1 MGGATERIRTLWSS
15 LEPRGQLTIAAIAV
29 FVVGAFYFL
38 FQYGSSASYST
49 LVSAQNPSQVGQMTK
64 ALDSAGIQY
73 RLANGGTEIDVRSS
87 QLSQANVALA
97 SKGLTPGNQPGMEI
111 FDKTSL
117 AMTDF
122 QQKVDY
128 QRALEGEIDRAITQI
143 NGITGAD
150 VQLVIPD
157 DTLFTATSPHATA
170 AVLLTTVGSLDPST
184 VSGIAH
190 LVASSVKGLDTGNV
204 TITDG
209 TGALLWPTP
218 GGSGGAVTATSK
230 LAAQQLYSAQLGA
243 QITSMLDS
251 TLGPN
256 KALARVQADINVD
269 QTSFDKTTY
278 AKKGTPLQKQTSTET
293 LTSTGGGTVAP
304 AGAGIANTGTAA
316 GAGSKSNYKNSSG
329 TTSFGVDKTVQRT
342 VVAPGSVN
350 QLNVALLVD
359 SSVPKAELTSI
370 KQSVASL
377 AGINTKRGDTL
388 TVSTIKFA
396 APPAA
401 PAAAA
406 GTAKGGLS
414 SIMANPLGL
423 ARYVLL
429 GLGCLLFLFFMS
441 RHLKRR
447 EKEGLGAE
455 PTWLREITR
464 AMPVAELEASRTR
477 ELTNPQAQKSAA
489 LRAEASE
496 IAMRQP
502 DQLAQQ
508 VGAWLKE

>member
-1 MGGATERIRTLWSS
+1 MGGATERIRTLWGN
-15 LEPRGQLTIAAIAV
+15 LEPRGQLTIAGIGV
-29 FVVGAFYFL
+29 LVVGAFYFM
-38 FQYGSSASYST
+38 FQLGSTASYST
-49 LVSAQNPSQVGQMTK
+49 LVSGQNPSQVGQMTK

-73 RLANGGTEIDVRSS
+73 KLGNGGTEIDVRSS

-97 SKGLTPGNQPGMEI
+97 TKGLTPGNQPGMEL

-128 QRALEGEIDRAITQI
+128 QRALEGEIDRSVTQI

-157 DTLFTATSPHATA
+157 DTLFTAQSAKASA
-170 AVLLTTVGSLDPST
+170 AVLLTTAGQLDPST
-184 VSGIAH
+184 ISGIAH
-190 LVASSVKGLDTGNV
+190 LVASSVKGLDTANV

-209 TGALLWPTP
+209 TGELLWPTP
-218 GGSGGAVTATSK
+218 GASGAVTATSK

-269 QTSFDKTTY
+269 QTTLDKTTY
-278 AKKGTPLQKQTSTET
+278 ARKGTPLQKQTSTET

-304 AGAGIANTGTAA
+304 AGAGIANTGTSA
-316 GAGSKSNYKNSSG
+316 GAGSKSNYQNSSG
-329 TTSFGVDKTVQRT
+329 TTSFGVNKTVQRT
-342 VVAPGSVN
+342 VVAPGSVS

-359 SSVPKAELTSI
+359 SSVSKAELTSI

-377 AGINTKRGDTL
+377 AGIDAKRGDTL

-396 APPAA
+396 KPAA

-406 GTAKGGLS
+406 GAAKTGIS
-414 SIMANPLGL
+414 SIMANPLGM

-447 EKEGLGAE
+447 EKEGLAAE

-464 AMPVAELEASRTR
+464 AVPVAELEASRTR

-502 DQLAQQ
+502 DQIAQQ
-508 VGAWLKE
+508 IGEWLKE